1 VSARYAVYLAP
12 APDSALWRFG
22 SRVLGRDAATGEA
35 VHGFAPAGLSSEA
48 WRALT
53 AEPRRYGFHATL
65 KAPFRLKHGFDREP
79 LEEAVA
85 RIAASTDAFDLGPL
99 EVVALTFAGGA
110 FVALTPVRAP
120 PALRELE
127 ARAVRDLDAFRAPP
141 TDAELKR
148 RKPERL
154 TPRQRHYLNAWGYPY
169 VLDEFRLHFT
179 LTGAV
184 APLGDVL
191 ARLDESFTA
200 SVSSNEFR
208 VDALALFVQ
217 EEGADFHVVKRFC
230 LKQT

>member
-1 VSARYAVYLAP
+1 MSARYAVYLAP

-35 VHGFAPAGLSSEA
+35 VHGFAPAGSSLET

-65 KAPFRLKHGFDREP
+65 KAPFQLKEGHTREE
-79 LEEAVA
+79 LEDALAQV
-85 RIAASTDAFDLGPL
+85 AASTPAFDLGPL

-127 ARAVRDLDAFRAPP
+127 ARAVRELDVFRSPP
-141 TDAELKR
+141 NEAESKR
-148 RKPERL
+148 RNLQRL
-154 TPRQRHYLNAWGYPY
+154 TPRQREHLDAWGYPY
-169 VLDEFRLHFT
+169 VLDEFRPHFT
-179 LTGAV
+179 LTGALATSADAI
-184 APLGDVL
+184 APL
-191 ARLDESFTA
+191 AEAFAA
-200 SVSSNEFR
+200 SVSNNEFR

-217 EEGADFHVVKRFC
+217 EEGGEFHVVKRFC
-230 LKQT
+230 LN